1 MFRLKY
7 KQVHMEY
14 RFTMRMNELE
24 TKLKETESRLD
35 CIETQFNCSSSESDT
50 IDLIEEEIHWIVK
63 IFHRFFC
70 YH

>member
-7 KQVHMEY
+7 KQVHMQY
-14 RFTMRMNELE
+14 SFTLKMNELE
-24 TKLKETESRLD
+24 TKLKEMESRLQ

-50 IDLIEEEIHWIVK
+50 IDLIEEEIHWIIK
-63 IFHRFFC
+63 IFHRLFC